1 LRRNDGDAVAQHR
14 KDSCAVLNR
23 WSVDMFECSRRKSLA
38 VLAGA
43 TVAMQ
48 GGAFGAPQTQSLGT
62 IAAKN
67 GLMFGAAAGPV
78 IDKDV
83 GYRELYTTQTKI
95 ITTDIAL
102 KLGTLAPQ
110 PGPKRFESADSDA
123 RSLSDLE
130 RMGAAVDQVNE
141 QFGAADFSR

>member
-1 LRRNDGDAVAQHR
+1 MDIKTNYCDATMAMLSRNMEKIAVTI
-14 KDSCAVLNR
+14 LNR
-23 WSVDMFECSRRKSLA
+23 WRVDMFECSRRKSLA
-38 VLAGA
+38 VIAGA

-48 GGAFGAPQTQSLGT
+48 QHALGATQMQSLGT

-102 KLGTLAPQ
+102 KMGTLAPMA
-110 PGPKRFESADSDA
+110 GPKRF
-123 RSLSDLE
+123 
-130 RMGAAVDQVNE
+130 
-141 QFGAADFSR
+141 